1 MVMKGEL
8 VGRAVT
14 TEVSSGLTCIGDS
27 VSSYA
32 ANSLSLD
39 RGSSTAG
46 SETGSMTSSASAAS
60 ATSLSS
66 TGGMPMVTPG
76 PVLAMGA
83 LGAAAAFAYGA
94 M

>member
-1 MVMKGEL
+1 MMKRGEL

-27 VSSYA
+27 VSSYD
-32 ANSLSLD
+32 ANSMSVD
-39 RGSSTAG
+39 GSSTMTG
-46 SETGSMTSSASAAS
+46 SGSMTSSASAGS
-60 ATSLSS
+60 AMMDSS
-66 TGGMPMVTPG
+66 SSG

-83 LGAAAAFAYGA
+83 AAAAFAYGA

>member
-1 MVMKGEL
+1 MMKRGEL

-27 VSSYA
+27 VSSYD
-32 ANSLSLD
+32 ANSMSVD
-39 RGSSTAG
+39 GSSTMTG
-46 SETGSMTSSASAAS
+46 FGSMTSSASAGS
-60 ATSLSS
+60 TMMDSSS
-66 TGGMPMVTPG
+66 TGGVPIITPG

-83 LGAAAAFAYGA
+83 AAAAFAYGA